1 MIGQYTVQR
10 KVADLPEG
18 YEFQE
23 NRFIADKN
31 DRGCHVQYRSQE
43 GDMRYIMVGFKSEFA
58 SKKSWMDANGVID
71 CIVDF
76 VPDDLREFWK
86 ELQKLGKCYLEFL
99 PYEEGAWQV
108 SYPENHNWMTK
119 FNQSGNGDFNLTDRC
134 GPTTEDAITNMIED
148 FRRCELVHN
157 GYRWFDCR
165 DVTNFKKISDDEAK
179 KLMEDNG

>member
-1 MIGQYTVQR
+1 MIGEYTVQR

-99 PYEEGAWQV
+99 PDTGNGVWHV
-108 SYPENHNWMTK
+108 IFPENPGLE
-119 FNQSGNGDFNLTDRC
+119 FNQGRPDNTGDAINDVMFDIDFNQ
-134 GPTTEDAITNMIED
+134 PI
-148 FRRCELVHN
+148 VHN

-179 KLMEDNG
+179 KLMEE